1 MIDKFNI
8 RVYGILLK
16 DNKILVSHENIDGFS
31 MTKLPGGGLEFGE
44 GPVECLI
51 REFKEELDVT
61 IRVKQLLHTTENF
74 VQSFFKKNEQLLAI
88 HYLVESDDEIANLQT
103 TQATNL
109 GRKNIHKFE
118 WVELENLNLKSFTF
132 DMDKLAL
139 NRFLELI

>member
-8 RVYGILLK
+8 RVYGIWLK

-61 IRVKQLLHTTENF
+61 IRVKQLLHTSENF
-74 VQSFFKKNEQLLAI
+74 VQSVFKKNEQVLAI

-109 GRKNIHKFE
+109 GRENVHKFE
-118 WVELENLNLKSFTF
+118 WVELNKLDLDTFTF
-132 DMDKLAL
+132 EMDKLAL
-139 NRFLELI
+139 NRFFELF